1 MVSAMSIQ
9 TDLGMPLMGGGG
21 GGGKSRRMA
30 GKWKGVGGVGGAN
43 KWGWGEGWWLYMSGS
58 P

>member
-30 GKWKGVGGVGGAN
+30 GKWKGVGGVGGG
-43 KWGWGEGWWLYMSGS
+43 K
-58 P
+58 